1 MQDQARVVVI
11 GAGIVGCSV
20 AYHLT
25 QLGWREIVVLDQ
37 GPLFE
42 TGGSTSHAPG
52 MVFQVNFSKV
62 MSEFAKYTGELYS
75 SLDLNEAPCYQR
87 VGGMEVAWTKER
99 WEDLK
104 RKTAAGRV
112 WGLDVDLLGRDEA
125 RDRVPLLSDEI
136 YGAMYSAGDGVAMQV
151 WAAEAMANAAMER
164 GATFYAETEV
174 TDVEVLGG
182 RVAAVT
188 TSKGRIRTDMVVL
201 AAGIW
206 GPVVGRMAGVPV
218 PLQPMRH
225 QYAHT
230 EPIAE
235 LSGVAEEFR
244 DPILRHQ
251 DASMYL
257 RQRKD
262 HYVLGSY
269 RHEPLLVEPEV
280 IPDWDEAPVMPS
292 MMEWEDDVFRYG
304 LKAAGELM
312 PCLRG
317 VELGRKVNG
326 MFSFTPDG
334 MPLLGE
340 SPQVRGFWL
349 AEAVWITHAGGVGKS
364 VAEWMVDGSPSSD
377 LHECDISRFHPHAQ
391 SRSYVSVRAAQQY
404 REVYDVVHPLQQ
416 MEHPRQ
422 MRLSPFHLRQR
433 ELSAVLFESAGW
445 ERPQWYEANEELL
458 DGMTDRPPMRSGWEA
473 RHWSPIIVAEHRAT
487 RNRVGMFDLT
497 PFTKLEVSGPG
508 ALQFL
513 QYLTANQ
520 MDQPLGKVTYTSMLN
535 EHGRIKCDLTVT
547 RLAADRFLVVT
558 GGLFGIHDLAWL
570 RNHLPGDGSVSILDL
585 TSSRCCI
592 GLWGPDARNVMRAV
606 SENDFS
612 NDAFPYLT
620 AKGVTIDDVPALALR
635 ISYVG
640 ELGWEVYAP
649 TEFGL
654 KLWDAL
660 WEAGQSHG
668 LVAVGGGAFDSLRME
683 KGYRL
688 WGSDI
693 STEYDPYEA
702 GIGFAVRLNK
712 GDFLGRK
719 ALKRARTEGLKRK
732 LCCMTLDDPG
742 VVVMGMEPLLD
753 GDRVLGY
760 VTSAN
765 YGGTV
770 GESIALGYLP
780 IEYAVEGTK
789 VEVMYF
795 GERYGATVGSE
806 PRYDPSNAKLRA

>member
-1 MQDQARVVVI
+1 MQDQARVVIV

-20 AYHLT
+20 AYHLA
-25 QLGWREIVVLDQ
+25 QLGWRQIVVLEQ

-75 SLDLNEAPCYQR
+75 SLELNQRPCYHK
-87 VGGMEVAWTKER
+87 VGGMEVAWSKER
-99 WEDLK
+99 LEDLK
-104 RKTAAGRV
+104 RKTAAGKL
-112 WGLDVDLLGRDEA
+112 WGLDVDLLEGNQA
-125 RDRVPLLSDEI
+125 RDRVPLLSDKI

-151 WAAEAMANAAMER
+151 RAAEAMANTAKER
-164 GATFYAETEV
+164 AATFYAETKV
-174 TDVEVLGG
+174 TDIEVVGG
-182 RVAAVT
+182 RVTAVMST
-188 TSKGRIRTDMVVL
+188 KGRIRTDTVVV

-206 GPVVGRMAGVPV
+206 GPLIGRMAGVPV

-235 LSGVAEEFR
+235 LFGVTEEFR

-251 DASMYL
+251 DASIYL
-257 RQRKD
+257 RQRED
-262 HYVLGSY
+262 HYVIGSY
-269 RHEPLLVEPEV
+269 RHEPLLVEPED
-280 IPDWDEAPVMPS
+280 ILGWNEAPVMPS
-292 MMEWEDDVFRYG
+292 MMEWEDDIFQSG
-304 LKAAGELM
+304 LEAAGEVI
-312 PCLRG
+312 PSLRG
-317 VELGRKVNG
+317 AGLGRKVNG

-364 VAEWMVDGSPSSD
+364 VAEWVVDGSPSSD
-377 LHECDISRFHPHAQ
+377 LRECDISRFHPHAQ
-391 SRSYVSVRAAQQY
+391 SRSYVKVRAAQQY
-404 REVYDVVHPLQQ
+404 REVYDIVHPLQQ
-416 MEHPRQ
+416 MEGPRD

-433 ELSAVLFESAGW
+433 ELSAVFFESAGW
-445 ERPQWYEANEELL
+445 ERPQWYEANEGLL
-458 DGMTDRPPMRSGWEA
+458 EGLTEGPAMRSGWEA
-473 RHWSPIIVAEHRAT
+473 RQWSPIIVAEHRAT
-487 RNRVGMFDLT
+487 RDRVGMFDLT

-513 QYLTANQ
+513 QYVTANQ
-520 MDQPLGKVTYTSMLN
+520 MEKPCGKVTYTSLLN
-535 EHGRIKCDLTVT
+535 KRGRIKCDLTVT
-547 RLAADRFLVVT
+547 RLEADRFLVIT
-558 GGLFGIHDLAWL
+558 GAIFGVHDLAWL
-570 RNHLPGDGSVSILDL
+570 RSHLPGDGSVSIFDL

-592 GLWGPDARNVMRAV
+592 GLWGPEAREVMRAV

-612 NDAFPYLT
+612 NEAFPYLT
-620 AKGVTIDDVPALALR
+620 ARAITIGDIPALALR

-640 ELGWEVYAP
+640 ELGWEVYAQ

-654 KLWDAL
+654 RLWDTL

-668 LVAVGGGAFDSLRME
+668 LVAVGGGAFDSLRLE

-693 STEYDPYEA
+693 NTDYNPYEA
-702 GIGFAVRLNK
+702 GIGFAVRLSK
-712 GDFLGRK
+712 DDFLGRE
-719 ALKRARTEGLKRK
+719 ALKRVRAQGIERK
-732 LCCMTLDDPG
+732 LCCMTLDNPG
-742 VVVMGMEPLLD
+742 AVAMGKEPLLD
-753 GDRVLGY
+753 GDRLLGY
-760 VTSAN
+760 VTSAS

-770 GESIALGYLP
+770 GESIAYGYLP
-780 IEYAVEGTK
+780 VEYAVEGTN
-789 VEVMYF
+789 VQVMYF
-795 GERYGATVGSE
+795 GERCGATVASE
-806 PRYDPSNAKLRA
+806 PRYDPSNCKLRA